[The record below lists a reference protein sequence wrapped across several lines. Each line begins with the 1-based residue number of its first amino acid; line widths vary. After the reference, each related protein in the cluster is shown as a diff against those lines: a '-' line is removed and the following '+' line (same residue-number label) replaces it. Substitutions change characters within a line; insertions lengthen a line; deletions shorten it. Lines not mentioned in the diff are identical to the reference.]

1 MRTPNAF
8 FMVSC
13 ILAVSCNSAQ
23 NTLYSKNYSKEEK
36 IETLKKHITAKSRI
50 EWAEFMLFDVNMNNR
65 SVPGASGKQYRA
77 VIKVNPKD
85 AHLWVDGKEGW
96 LTSFPHS
103 MEWIELILDDEQKQ
117 YMRSM
122 GYFTYHKEEPGM
134 RYTVWVNEEN
144 GVIVLEYVEE

>member
-1 MRTPNAF
+1 
-8 FMVSC
+8 
-13 ILAVSCNSAQ
+13 
-23 NTLYSKNYSKEEK
+23 
-36 IETLKKHITAKSRI
+36 
-50 EWAEFMLFDVNMNNR
+50 
-65 SVPGASGKQYRA
+65 

-85 AHLWVDGKEGW
+85 ALSGLMGRGW